1 MFIFSEMKETFDLFD
16 VDRDGMIS
24 TSELEKV
31 FESLG
36 MTPSRKE
43 LDDVITR
50 LDVDGELI
58 WQSATIKMYS
68 VIRQYKVY

>member
-58 WQSATIKMYS
+58 
-68 VIRQYKVY
+68 